1 MRDARTAER
10 DGAVAVTI
18 VAYDSAALL
27 PSCLA
32 AVTSLH
38 EVTEVV
44 VVDHG
49 AGDSADVAGRAGVRV
64 LRDPSNPGFGAGHNR
79 AVAATSAPYLLL
91 LNPDA
96 VLDAA
101 AVARGLAVLEA
112 NGSVAAVQG
121 AIGSP
126 EGVLD
131 RSQGVALAPV
141 HLLGRAL
148 AVKRLSRLRLVRLAA
163 SRVPAV
169 RDSVVRRSDDAT
181 EVESLAATAMLVRRD
196 AFEEVDGF
204 DERFFLYGEDQD
216 LCRRLRQRGWRLV
229 GLPQPWALHQNGSS
243 FASSWQRELH
253 WWRGTMMY
261 GARWWTGRDW
271 ALGVLAGTIMW
282 SRLAMRR
289 PSGARE
295 AARALVVAPLRD
307 RRRSRQEASTAVRS
321 R

>member
-1 MRDARTAER
+1 MTAARTDDR

-32 AVTSLH
+32 AVTSLR

-79 AVAATSAPYLLL
+79 AVATTSAPYLLL

-96 VLDAA
+96 VVDGAA
-101 AVARGLAVLEA
+101 LALGLAVLEA
-112 NGSVAAVQG
+112 DLEVAAVQG

-126 EGVLD
+126 EGAVD
-131 RSQGVALAPV
+131 RSQGVALGPV

-148 AVKRLSRLRLVRLAA
+148 ALKRLGGLRLVRVAA

-181 EVESLAATAMLVRRD
+181 EVESLAATALLLRRE
-196 AFEEVDGF
+196 AFEGVGGF

-229 GLPQPWALHQNGSS
+229 GLPGHWASHQNGSS

-261 GARWWTGRDW
+261 AARWWTRRDW
-271 ALGVLAGTIMW
+271 GLGVLAATVMW
-282 SRLAMRR
+282 SRLAIRR
-289 PSGARE
+289 PSGVPE
-295 AARALVVAPLRD
+295 AARALVTAPLHD
-307 RRRSRQEASTAVRS
+307 RRRWRREASSAVG
-321 R
+321 